1 MGVRMADKKLDIY
14 DRAFKF
20 AARVVKFLEQLP
32 SSNVA
37 REYQKQLIRSSGS
50 VGANLGE
57 ADGALSRKDFLSKL
71 AISRREARES
81 KHWLRLIQATGIVK
95 DRVLMDELDSLI
107 QESSEL
113 LLILSAIIKNTQKSS
128 KS

>member
-1 MGVRMADKKLDIY
+1 MGVRMADKKMDIY

-20 AARVVKFLEQLP
+20 AVKVVKFLEQLP
-32 SSNVA
+32 SSTAA

-95 DRVLMDELDSLI
+95 EPSVERELEALI